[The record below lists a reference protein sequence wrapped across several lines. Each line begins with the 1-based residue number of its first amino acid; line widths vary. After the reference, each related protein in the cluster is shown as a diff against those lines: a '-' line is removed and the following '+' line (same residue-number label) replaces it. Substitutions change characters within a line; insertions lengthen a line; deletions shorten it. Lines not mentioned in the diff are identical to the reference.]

1 MYMLFS
7 SKYEMAANSVEEKK
21 LERYNAAKEEY
32 YYFAD
37 EYPNSRYAADVKK
50 MYEDIEAYLENYK
63 FED

>member
-37 EYPNSRYAADVKK
+37 EYPNSKFAADMKK
-50 MYEDIEAYLENYK
+50 KYDIINDYLKDYK
-63 FED
+63 FDD